1 MKQDFRAALRT
12 RTLFFDGGMGTQ
24 LQAAGLGAGEAPEL
38 WSLTHP
44 EAVTAI
50 HLRYL
55 EAGANILCADTF
67 GVNAL
72 KYPVTGEVS
81 VTSQVTAAVAC
92 AKEAVRRFEEAHAN
106 DAYGQEPHFV
116 ALDVGPTGKLM
127 APFGSLSTDAAVAA
141 FGASVRA
148 AADAGAD
155 LVAVETMNDI
165 AEARAA
171 VLAAHEYA
179 AGLPVCATVVFSDKG
194 WMLNGT
200 DVPAAVTILQGLGVD
215 ALGLNC
221 SLGPDKMKRLVP
233 DLCAA
238 SAVPVSVS
246 PNAGLP
252 VTVGGVTTY
261 PCGPADFAREMTE
274 VFDAGARILGGCC
287 GTTPDHIRMMR
298 AALSGRDL
306 TAPFVPSPVPA
317 LPAGRLHTAD
327 PAADCRII
335 RIPVGDGDPDDVT
348 DAVLDAEDDG
358 ADILLLSDADSPE
371 ALAAAVGAAQSACPL
386 PMILD
391 TGGDADAAAPA
402 LRLCFGR
409 AGLLVRGEP
418 SPALTALAARYG
430 AVLCD
435 PDDLPGLRAVR

>member
-1 MKQDFRAALRT
+1 MKQDLRQALSA

-38 WSLTHP
+38 WSLSHP

-55 EAGANILCADTF
+55 EAGANILCANTF
-67 GVNAL
+67 GVNAQ
-72 KYPVTGEVS
+72 KYPETGEVS
-81 VTSQVTAAVAC
+81 VTSLVSAAVAC
-92 AKEAVRRFEEAHAN
+92 AREAVRQFEAAHAD
-106 DAYGQEPHFV
+106 DAQGQEPHFI

-127 APFGSLSTDAAVAA
+127 APFGTLSTDEAVAA

-179 AGLPVCATVVFSDKG
+179 PGLPVCATVVFSDKG

-238 SAVPVSVS
+238 SSVPVSVS

-261 PCGPADFAREMTE
+261 PCDPLTFAREMTE

-287 GTTPDHIRMMR
+287 GTTPDHIRAMR
-298 AALSGRDL
+298 AVLSDRDL
-306 TAPFVPSPVPA
+306 TAPFVPSTVPA
-317 LPAGRLHTAD
+317 LLAGRLHTAD
-327 PAADCRII
+327 PAADCSIARIE
-335 RIPVGDGDPDDVT
+335 VGDGDPDDIT
-348 DAVLDAEDDG
+348 DAVLDADDDG
-358 ADILLLSDADSPE
+358 ADILLLSGADSPE
-371 ALAAAVGAAQSACPL
+371 ALASAVGAAQSACPL
-386 PMILD
+386 PMVF
-391 TGGDADAAAPA
+391 DADAGTAADA

-409 AGLLVRGEP
+409 AGLIVRGEP
-418 SPALTALAARYG
+418 SAALTALAERYG
-430 AVLCD
+430 AVICTAD
-435 PDDLPGLRAVR
+435 RMPALRQFV